1 MDAPSCV
8 HFSYLLSIT
17 QTHLFTFR
25 TSSTYRRR
33 SMASEGAAA
42 SSMGVHVKIQIHQ
55 RIVNNQSPNGQRPNI
70 HSRPKDVG
78 EKCAEVVTTIL

>member
-1 MDAPSCV
+1 
-8 HFSYLLSIT
+8 
-17 QTHLFTFR
+17 
-25 TSSTYRRR
+25 
-33 SMASEGAAA
+33 MASELEGAAA

-78 EKCAEVVTTIL
+78 EKCAEVVTDNIVNQLGIAKMRIQQENCWHAIAK